1 MNKTAIWYAAVLLLV
16 YFTLVFCDE
25 TPENNETQLV
35 DTNTQTNTDTDTD
48 MDSLI
53 NAGRDLLEFE
63 GRTRRHRHRFWCKFP
78 IKYPK
83 SN

>member
-25 TPENNETQLV
+25 TPENNDSQLV
-35 DTNTQTNTDTDTD
+35 DTNTHTDTDTD

-63 GRTRRHRHRFWCKFP
+63 GRTRRHRHRFWCKFLTE
-78 IKYPK
+78 YQN
-83 SN
+83 SH